1 MEKIHTLT
9 VNGKTYILE
18 DPSAARID
26 DSVVGSDAW
35 SGKQII
41 DRLCPAFSEKGA
53 AVTCKPMQGYPL
65 SVISH
70 IEPVQEGTGDPRPE
84 MWKDV
89 SAMITYPIDDR
100 AYAAQL
106 TIGETYLVTA
116 HSEKAL
122 TGITV
127 EIVETGESISGTFEG
142 NTFQFTMPL
151 HAPSSDG
158 NSSEVYITACAEEE
172 VFSASFTL
180 QQLIP
185 GNVRPITG
193 FDAVQLTHGNIEGS
207 SALTAV
213 LGLTVGKGT
222 YDWNTGV
229 LTVTHA
235 LIRLT
240 SDMRWAMTG
249 ASNPNGI
256 RSFYVNENTENARDS
271 QNYPVRSSHYINNY
285 NWAVS
290 SVTYE
295 NAIKILNSRIYL
307 TDARFTD
314 LASFKAFLAE
324 ETVQLMYALKEP
336 VTYQLAPAQILALS
350 GQNMLT
356 SNTGDTE
363 VCGRLDMIP
372 LLQSLMEKI

>member
-1 MEKIHTLT
+1 MAKMKTLT
-9 VNGKTYILE
+9 VNGKTYTVD
-18 DPSAARID
+18 DPDAAHID
-26 DSVVGSDAW
+26 DTAVGAAAW
-35 SGKQII
+35 SSRNIVDK
-41 DRLCPAFSEKGA
+41 LCPTFTESGA
-53 AVTCKPMQGYPL
+53 VVSCEPVEGYPL
-65 SVISH
+65 SVVSA
-70 IEPVQEGTGDPRPE
+70 IEAVQEGSGDPRPAG
-84 MWKDV
+84 WKSIYDESMRFDIFTIQADLEEGRTYRVCYTPQGGSVTDV
-89 SAMITYPIDDR
+89 YIVMDGPGT
-100 AYAAQL
+100 
-106 TIGETYLVTA
+106 
-116 HSEKAL
+116 
-122 TGITV
+122 
-127 EIVETGESISGTFEG
+127 EIEG
-142 NTFQFTMPL
+142 VVNENYCEFTMPG
-151 HAPSSDG
+151 SG
-158 NSSEVYITACAEEE
+158 ITSISLWVDEETYE
-172 VFSASFTL
+172 MVFDL
-180 QQLIP
+180 LEYDP

-213 LGLTVGKGT
+213 LGQTVGKGT

-240 SDMRWAMTG
+240 SDMKWAMTG

-324 ETVQLMYALKEP
+324 ETVQLMYPLAEP

>member
-35 SGKQII
+35 SGRQII
-41 DRLCPAFSEKGA
+41 DKLCPAFSEKGA
-53 AVTCKPMQGYPL
+53 EVTCKPLQGYPL
-65 SVISH
+65 GVISH
-70 IEPVQEGTGDPRPE
+70 IQAVQEGSGDPRPQ
-84 MWKDV
+84 MWKAA
-89 SAMITYPIDDR
+89 SHMITYPIDDR

-106 TIGETYLVTA
+106 AIGETYRVTV
-116 HSEKAL
+116 HSETVL

-127 EIVETGESISGTFEG
+127 EIAETGESISGTFEG

-213 LGLTVGKGT
+213 LGQTVGKGT
-222 YDWNTGV
+222 YNWNTGV

-314 LASFKAFLAE
+314 LTSFKAFLEE

>member
-35 SGKQII
+35 SGRQII
-41 DRLCPAFSEKGA
+41 DKLCPAFSEKGA
-53 AVTCKPMQGYPL
+53 EVTCKPLQGYPL
-65 SVISH
+65 GVISH
-70 IEPVQEGTGDPRPE
+70 IQAVQEGSGDPRPQ
-84 MWKDV
+84 MWKAA
-89 SAMITYPIDDR
+89 SHMITYPIDDR

-106 TIGETYLVTA
+106 TIGETYRVTA
-116 HSEKAL
+116 HSETAL

-127 EIVETGESISGTFEG
+127 EIVENGESISGTFEG

-213 LGLTVGKGT
+213 LGQTVGEGT

-314 LASFKAFLAE
+314 LASFKAFLEE

-350 GQNMLT
+350 GQNTLT